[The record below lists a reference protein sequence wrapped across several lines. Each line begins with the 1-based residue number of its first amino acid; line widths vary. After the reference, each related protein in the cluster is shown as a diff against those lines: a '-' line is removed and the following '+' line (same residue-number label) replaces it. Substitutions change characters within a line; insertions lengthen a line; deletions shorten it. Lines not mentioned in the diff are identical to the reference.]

1 MEYSCRM
8 REVGYTSTKL
18 LSVHVRIFCQSLWET
33 RSESA
38 HGHCLV
44 GFIFQVRNSRHSLF
58 FCWRLS
64 NSVALLQSPLLD
76 WGWIACIRRKASCIE
91 PRVYRVCVP
100 CVHIRVYRIC
110 VPWRFRTNMCTV
122 PPLIYIS
129 KKTYYQKYNFW
140 FNIIWKYNTIFFV
153 YIYFTVFFTQYFFFV
168 LYFFFQFYIQFASP
182 I

>member
-1 MEYSCRM
+1 MPNERV
-8 REVGYTSTKL
+8 RIHEHKALVGPCENL
-18 LSVHVRIFCQSLWET
+18 LSVLVRDAFRICTWPLS
-33 RSESA
+33 S
-38 HGHCLV
+38 V
-44 GFIFQVRNSRHSLF
+44 GFIFKCATHGIRCSSAGGYQTALHYCSR
-58 FCWRLS
+58 
-64 NSVALLQSPLLD
+64 PLLD
-76 WGWIACIRRKASCIE
+76 WGWIACIRHKASCIE

-168 LYFFFQFYIQFASP
+168 LYFYFQFYIQFASP